1 MTPLTRALELE
12 GYTVTAVGNGA
23 EALDA
28 AGSAQP
34 DVVVLDV
41 SMPIVDGLTVCKV
54 LRADG
59 NRVPILMLTARTETR
74 DRVAGLDAGAD
85 DYLPKPFE
93 LDELLARLRALLRR
107 AHTDGMADAELVQL
121 ADLRLDPA
129 ARRAWRGDRELDLSK
144 TEFDLLELLVRNQ
157 GVVLDHS
164 TIYDRIW
171 HYDFGPDSK
180 NLAVYIGYLRRKT
193 EADGEPRLI
202 QTVRGRRVLGPGG
215 PGRRVRLMSLRL
227 AHRVGAG
234 GDRRGDHDLGGHGVV
249 PRDERPPA
257 AGGRQLARHGVAAR
271 SRTTR
276 ATAATPSCSTCTSCR
291 SSPPRRH
298 RASLYLG
305 GDVVAPGPARP
316 RRAAIPGRCS
326 TTSSTHGDAD
336 VRLVSGCPPAVGPT
350 SCCRSVARWTRTPAS
365 SHDLQD
371 ADDAARGA
379 GDGGRRGARLA
390 DRPHGVRARSPA

>member
-1 MTPLTRALELE
+1 MLARSAPTGHRLLIAEDDRAVRDSLTRALELE
-12 GYTVTAVGNGA
+12 GYVVIAVGDGA
-23 EALDA
+23 QALDA
-28 AGSAQP
+28 AAAAVP

-107 AHTDGMADAELVQL
+107 TQADAADDVDVVQL

-129 ARRAWRGDRELDLSK
+129 ARRAWRGSRELDLSK

-193 EADGEPRLI
+193 EAEGEPRLI
-202 QTVRGRRVLGPGG
+202 QTVRG
-215 PGRRVRLMSLRL
+215 
-227 AHRVGAG
+227 VGYSA
-234 GDRRGDHDLGGHGVV
+234 REV
-249 PRDERPPA
+249 A
-257 AGGRQLARHGVAAR
+257 AGAFG
-271 SRTTR
+271 
-276 ATAATPSCSTCTSCR
+276 
-291 SSPPRRH
+291 
-298 RASLYLG
+298 
-305 GDVVAPGPARP
+305 
-316 RRAAIPGRCS
+316 
-326 TTSSTHGDAD
+326 
-336 VRLVSGCPPAVGPT
+336 
-350 SCCRSVARWTRTPAS
+350 
-365 SHDLQD
+365 
-371 ADDAARGA
+371 
-379 GDGGRRGARLA
+379 
-390 DRPHGVRARSPA
+390 

>member
-1 MTPLTRALELE
+1 MLARSAPTGHRLLIAEDDRAVRDSLTRALELE
-12 GYTVTAVGNGA
+12 GYAVTAVGDGA
-23 EALDA
+23 QAIDA
-28 AGSAQP
+28 AGSAAP

-107 AHTDGMADAELVQL
+107 TQPDVADDGDLVQL

-129 ARRAWRGDRELDLSK
+129 ARRAWRGERELELSK

-193 EADGEPRLI
+193 EAEGEPRLI
-202 QTVRGRRVLGPGG
+202 QTVRG
-215 PGRRVRLMSLRL
+215 
-227 AHRVGAG
+227 VGYSAREVPAG
-234 GDRRGDHDLGGHGVV
+234 AFG
-249 PRDERPPA
+249 
-257 AGGRQLARHGVAAR
+257 
-271 SRTTR
+271 
-276 ATAATPSCSTCTSCR
+276 
-291 SSPPRRH
+291 
-298 RASLYLG
+298 
-305 GDVVAPGPARP
+305 
-316 RRAAIPGRCS
+316 
-326 TTSSTHGDAD
+326 
-336 VRLVSGCPPAVGPT
+336 
-350 SCCRSVARWTRTPAS
+350 
-365 SHDLQD
+365 
-371 ADDAARGA
+371 
-379 GDGGRRGARLA
+379 
-390 DRPHGVRARSPA
+390 